1 MPIVANM
8 SDILGNIGDAAV
20 LGNFTNV
27 AGNGS
32 EPLVLEFTDSNG
44 NMSEIVTTR
53 FLILAVP
60 PKQLSPKLMQ
70 TSPFFEEQS
79 SIEGFPYVEYVPN
92 SKLYLCYDSPWWQT
106 LGLVKG
112 QSVTDIPIRS
122 TQYLESGC
130 IAATLND
137 GLSTPYWMALQP
149 TNSSTQSRYLGDPGL
164 LWDSVQA
171 PAFMI
176 RDAQRQLLKMHN
188 LAFIPNPVTSAFVDS
203 TVVGNGN
210 HFYKVGVN
218 PLPASKAS
226 LKPLTDWNVFVAG
239 EAYYF
244 PRMYLESDFR
254 SAEELL
260 QVYFFEKPQVS
271 QYDANA
277 VIIVENRTRIG
288 SSMSVSSD
296 GARLAA
302 VSYGD
307 DGGDVTVFQYHG
319 DPRVGKWS
327 PIGEGFTTDYKITH
341 LRYEC

>member
-60 PKQLSPKLMQ
+60 PKQLSPKLM
-70 TSPFFEEQS
+70 
-79 SIEGFPYVEYVPN
+79 
-92 SKLYLCYDSPWWQT
+92 
-106 LGLVKG
+106 
-112 QSVTDIPIRS
+112 
-122 TQYLESGC
+122 
-130 IAATLND
+130 
-137 GLSTPYWMALQP
+137 P
-149 TNSSTQSRYLGDPGL
+149 T
-164 LWDSVQA
+164 
-171 PAFMI
+171 
-176 RDAQRQLLKMHN
+176 
-188 LAFIPNPVTSAFVDS
+188 
-203 TVVGNGN
+203 
-210 HFYKVGVN
+210 
-218 PLPASKAS
+218 

-277 VIIVENRTRIG
+277 VIIVGNRMRIG

-296 GARLAA
+296 GAKLAA